1 MTTPYLP
8 TGKTANVTRFEMTC
22 EHCRMPVTSARK
34 DGLHPAYRRHLQAH
48 HPDIYQPVKS
58 QNFRTY
64 PADSVPP
71 AQPDKPARFI
81 LPCPYCEFVASA
93 LREYQLAGMLTR
105 HKRNEHH
112 NLFVEEIDT
121 RKQES
126 LDALEAQPLISVR
139 VAACYY
145 RNRSMSVTYP
155 EPTTVLVPERW
166 HVTSVFVTC
175 QANGAFVAYRG
186 AVGRSETWGVG

>member
-1 MTTPYLP
+1 MKSNFHALP
-8 TGKTANVTRFEMTC
+8 APDMPTRYT
-22 EHCRMPVTSARK
+22 VS
-34 DGLHPAYRRHLQAH
+34 
-48 HPDIYQPVKS
+48 
-58 QNFRTY
+58 
-64 PADSVPP
+64 
-71 AQPDKPARFI
+71 
-81 LPCPYCEFVASA
+81 CPYPPCDFVASS

-121 RKQES
+121 RKQE
-126 LDALEAQPLISVR
+126 AQATVEAEPLVVVR

-145 RNRSMSVTYP
+145 RNRSMSLTYP
-155 EPTTVLVPERW
+155 EPTTVLIPERW

-186 AVGRSETWGVG
+186 AVGRSETWGVS